1 MGRPLAFDLHGGTH
15 TAMRSFLLCV
25 VLALAIACAAAQQT
39 RPKLSET
46 FESKGFVQI
55 KHNGTLFFGEGWYH
69 VSQPD
74 GKALEAYAFGGAEHL
89 NVYELQRFDK
99 GKAFEIRCPSSGIGL
114 RRPTTSA
121 TSPPTAPSSISGATR
136 PPASPSRSPCPSA
149 TPTSSPTSAASPP
162 ETSSPTTT
170 SSGRLISPTA
180 PGSRSPGSAT
190 SAPSNL
196 NGRNNG
202 SALHVCQDIVSSK
215 K

>member
-55 KHNGTLFFGEGWYH
+55 KHNGTLFFGEGWYP

-89 NVYELQRFDK
+89 NVYELQRFEK
-99 GKAFEIRCPSSGIGL
+99 GKAFEIIHAGHDKTPNCHTKSLTGKMPQLWDWVEKADYVRNF
-114 RRPTTSA
+114 
-121 TSPPTAPSSISGATR
+121 TA
-136 PPASPSRSPCPSA
+136 
-149 TPTSSPTSAASPP
+149 
-162 ETSSPTTT
+162 
-170 SSGRLISPTA
+170 
-180 PGSRSPGSAT
+180 
-190 SAPSNL
+190 
-196 NGRNNG
+196 NG
-202 SALHVCQDIVSSK
+202 SKFDLWGYKTAGITLEVAVPVGYPDILAYFGRFSAGNEFSYYIEQWK
-215 K
+215 TDKPHSTWFEIPRECHLGPK

>member
-1 MGRPLAFDLHGGTH
+1 MGTH

-99 GKAFEIRCPSSGIGL
+99 GKAFEIIHAGHDKTPNCSKFDLWGYKTAGITLEVAVPVGYPDIL
-114 RRPTTSA
+114 AYFGRFSA
-121 TSPPTAPSSISGATR
+121 GNEFSYYIEQWKTDKPHSTWFEIPRECHLGP
-136 PPASPSRSPCPSA
+136 
-149 TPTSSPTSAASPP
+149 
-162 ETSSPTTT
+162 
-170 SSGRLISPTA
+170 
-180 PGSRSPGSAT
+180 
-190 SAPSNL
+190 
-196 NGRNNG
+196 
-202 SALHVCQDIVSSK
+202 K
-215 K
+215 